1 MESRFAVIT
10 FFNPGE
16 RPDNSLPSAP
26 VYPSQGLPGG
36 WPVDPGFG
44 VRPPVDPGYGRP
56 GGGRPDNS
64 LPSIPPPGH
73 IATLPVFPWDP
84 TVDNSLPTPPARP
97 DQGLPGAQPGP
108 DQGLPGSQ
116 PGPDNTLPGQ
126 GARPDNSLPGQI
138 RPGAKFVV
146 KWLCGVGLILVPD
159 QSLPPTAQPK

>member
-44 VRPPVDPGYGRP
+44 QRPPVDPGYGRP

-73 IATLPVFPWDP
+73 VATLPVFPWDP
-84 TVDNSLPTPPARP
+84 TVDNSLPTPPV
-97 DQGLPGAQPGP
+97 GP
-108 DQGLPGSQ
+108 DQSLP
-116 PGPDNTLPGQ
+116 PTPDNTLPGQ
-126 GARPDNSLPGQI
+126 GSTPGRPDNSLPGQI
-138 RPGAKFVV
+138 KPGAKFVV